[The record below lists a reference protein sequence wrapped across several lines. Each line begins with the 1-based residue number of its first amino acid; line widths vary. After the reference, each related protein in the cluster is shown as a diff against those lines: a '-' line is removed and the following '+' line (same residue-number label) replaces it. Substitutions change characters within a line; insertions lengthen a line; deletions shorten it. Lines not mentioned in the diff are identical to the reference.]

1 MQFVYYIIDLLTKAV
16 SGVYYLIEFLIDI
29 PILVV
34 DVLNAVPYQLSTV
47 IVSLFV
53 LSVVLIIAKNT
64 IANL

>member
-34 DVLNAVPYQLSTV
+34 DVLNALPYQLSTV